1 MSSETLFPDMDQ
13 TALPA
18 PSGPLAPV
26 GLEDIERL
34 ARSYQI
40 SVLTE
45 PNVYGT
51 SRDRPDPW
59 STWEAALADG
69 QSYLCGSAVSR
80 EAFLRLYRRPRLD
93 WMIPAYAW
101 ARQNPDRVLT
111 LYSRHFSWHVYQR
124 GEYVSLKLPFHDSG
138 CEKEYISRDGVSRIK
153 VNDD

>member
-1 MSSETLFPDMDQ
+1 MSSETLFPDLDP

-18 PSGPLAPV
+18 SSAPPAPV

-34 ARSYQI
+34 APSYQV
-40 SVLTE
+40 SVLAE
-45 PNVYGT
+45 PNVYGP

-59 STWEAALADG
+59 ATWEAALADG

-80 EAFLRLYRRPRLD
+80 EAFLRVYRRRLLE
-93 WMIPAYAW
+93 WMVPAYAW

-111 LYSRHFSWHVYQR
+111 LYSRCFSWHVYQR
-124 GEYVSLKLPFHDSG
+124 GEYVSFKLPFHDSG
-138 CEKEYISRDGVSRIK
+138 GEKEYISRDGVSRIK